1 MIIQYGI
8 LNRFWVAFNYQ
19 LEAWAETKASLV
31 LYFFFSRRV
40 SMMIYSFIYAR
51 VSFHCVMSKL
61 IFATAIKAVE
71 NDDSSSVA
79 TL

>member
-1 MIIQYGI
+1 
-8 LNRFWVAFNYQ
+8 
-19 LEAWAETKASLV
+19 
-31 LYFFFSRRV
+31 
-40 SMMIYSFIYAR
+40 MMIYSFIYAR

-61 IFATAIKAVE
+61 IFATTIKAVE